1 MGRRD
6 DLPHFASLREPVYE
20 DGWRDKAQMIVLK
33 LLAGVLALTAL
44 YCVTMLIS
52 VIYRIWKMGV

>member
-1 MGRRD
+1 
-6 DLPHFASLREPVYE
+6 
-20 DGWRDKAQMIVLK
+20 MIVLK

>member
-6 DLPHFASLREPVYE
+6 DLPHFASLREPVHE
-20 DGWRDKAQMIVLK
+20 DDWRDKAQMIVLK
-33 LLAGVLALTAL
+33 LLAAVLVLTAL
-44 YCVTMLIS
+44 YCAAMIVS